1 MIDKGEFMN
10 VIRWSLVV
18 AAVFVG
24 EGALA
29 AGLDERPLAI
39 GIQPAFPGIEWE
51 GWGESEDGTSVA
63 LRPILL
69 THAGD
74 GSGRRFVPTQ
84 QGVIYSIDP
93 AGKKGSVFLSIV
105 DKVAYADKTNEE
117 GFLGLA
123 FHPRFKENGEFFV
136 YYTNKATK
144 HQNVVARYRV
154 KKDDPTQGD
163 PASEEILLVFD
174 KPFWNHDGGTI
185 LFGPDGYLYITHG
198 DGGLGNDPFG
208 NGQKLST
215 LLGKVLRIDV
225 DGKSPG
231 APYGIPADNPFV
243 QTAGARPEIFAY
255 GLRNI
260 WRMAFDAKTGELW
273 AGDVGQDLWE
283 EIDVISKGG
292 NYGWN
297 RREGKHPFAK
307 SPSPSDVD
315 PALVDPIFEYSH
327 DVGKSI
333 TGGLVYR
340 GREIPELDGV
350 YLYADYVSGKMW
362 GLTYDREKKEVTG
375 NRPIPLPASI
385 PVMSFGS
392 DEAGE
397 VYFMT
402 YSANGQGI
410 WRLTRAK

>member
-1 MIDKGEFMN
+1 MDRVTRTFLTMAMVLAGRI
-10 VIRWSLVV
+10 
-18 AAVFVG
+18 
-24 EGALA
+24 ALA
-29 AGLDERPLAI
+29 ELDERPLSL
-39 GIQPAFPGIEWE
+39 GIEPAFPEISWE
-51 GWGESEDGTSVA
+51 GWGESEDGTVVP

-93 AGKKGSVFLSIV
+93 TGRKASVFLSIV
-105 DKVAYADKTNEE
+105 PKVAYADKTNEE

-136 YYTNKATK
+136 YYTNTAKK
-144 HQNVVARYRV
+144 HQNVLARYRV

-163 PASEEILLVFD
+163 PDSEEILLVYD

-208 NGQKLST
+208 NGQNLST
-215 LLGKVLRIDV
+215 LLGKILRIDV
-225 DGKSPG
+225 DHQGEKT
-231 APYGIPADNPFV
+231 PYAIPADNPFV
-243 QTAGARPEIFAY
+243 KTPNARPEIFAY
-255 GLRNI
+255 GLRNV
-260 WRMAFDAKTGELW
+260 WRMAFDRQTGELW
-273 AGDVGQDLWE
+273 ASDVGQDLWE
-283 EIDVISKGG
+283 EIDLITKGG

-307 SPSPSDVD
+307 SKSPSEAD
-315 PALVDPIFEYSH
+315 PALIDPIFEYSH

-333 TGGLVYR
+333 TGGPVYR
-340 GREIPELDGV
+340 GKAIPELDGA
-350 YLYADYVSGKMW
+350 YLFADYVSGKMW
-362 GLTYDREKKEVTG
+362 ALYYDRSKNAVTAH
-375 NRPIPLPASI
+375 RPIPLPSAI
-385 PVMSFGS
+385 PVMSFGE

-402 YSANGQGI
+402 NSPTGQGI
-410 WRLTRAK
+410 WKLTPKK